1 MNKVLL
7 TGRLT
12 RDPELRST
20 SSGLEVASFSIA
32 VNRNFKNKEGNVEA
46 DFFNVSVFGKQAEN
60 VSKYC
65 FKGSQ
70 VGVEGRLQSRS
81 YDAQDGTKRY
91 VTDVVA
97 DRVEFLSPKKD
108 SNQGY
113 VADNNYMDQI
123 PEPPMDVQT
132 KEIEIPNENPYENF
146 GNEIAITDDD
156 LPF

>member
-12 RDPELRST
+12 KDPELRT
-20 SSGLEVASFSIA
+20 TGSGLAVASFSLA
-32 VNRNFKNKEGNVEA
+32 VTRTFRNKDGNYDA
-46 DFFNVSVFGKQAEN
+46 DFFNVSVFGKQAAN

-91 VTDVVA
+91 VTDVIA
-97 DRVEFLSPKKD
+97 DRVEFLGSKKD
-108 SNQGY
+108 GNSNY
-113 VADNNYMDQI
+113 VADTNFMDQI
-123 PEPPMDVQT
+123 PEAPMDIQAN
-132 KEIEIPNENPYENF
+132 EIEVPDGDPYKDF

>member
-1 MNKVLL
+1 MNKILL

-12 RDPELRST
+12 KDPELRT
-20 SSGLEVASFSIA
+20 TTSGLAVASFSIA
-32 VNRNFKNKEGNVEA
+32 VNRTFKNKEGNYDA
-46 DFFNVSVFGKQAEN
+46 DFFNVSVFGKQAGN

-91 VTDVVA
+91 VTDIIA
-97 DRVEFLSPKKD
+97 DRVEFLGSKKD
-108 SNQGY
+108 SGTNY
-113 VADNNYMDQI
+113 VTDTNFMDQI
-123 PEPPMDVQT
+123 PEAPMDIQT
-132 KEIEIPNENPYENF
+132 SEIEVPEGDPYKDF
-146 GNEIAITDDD
+146 GNEISITDDD